1 MGLTVATGKGSQH
14 RVMVPLQFPAD
25 FPGAQ
30 AAIPQS
36 QDPEALI
43 DAYTGGTYEDG
54 SAGERG
60 QAGILQVGPKK
71 VANGA
76 INEPTGRV
84 LRNEP
89 LLLYPDEHHH
99 FFFAVATLDH
109 DWRPAW

>member
-1 MGLTVATGKGSQH
+1 MTDQSL
-14 RVMVPLQFPAD
+14 F
-25 FPGAQ
+25 
-30 AAIPQS
+30 AIGNRPNTLWPRS
-36 QDPEALI
+36 YNRRIRRPLI
-43 DAYTGGTYEDG
+43 DVYTGGTYEDG

-71 VANGA
+71 VANGE

-84 LRNEP
+84 LRSEP
-89 LLLYPDEHHH
+89 RLLHPDEHDH